1 MLPRCRYGQSLP
13 KQVTGMNWRNRK
25 KEIDATER
33 DQIEFERLREENRVL
48 AERIE
53 FSYLPEFEC
62 LLAGFS
68 G

>member
-1 MLPRCRYGQSLP
+1 MFPHCRYGQSLP
-13 KQVTGMNWRNRK
+13 KKVTGMNWINRK
-25 KEIDATER
+25 KEIDATEQ

-48 AERIE
+48 SERIE

-62 LLAGFS
+62 LLARFS